1 MDAVERRAEKRVR
14 PPGDAVLDFA
24 LWPAEPFP
32 PARLPLA
39 RLGPPVASRRTGQRP
54 ELADLAAIGLGL
66 HVSGEPEVLAPLAVA
81 PALFVYLK
89 LRDYRPHP
97 PGDVLSFF
105 FLAQTARAETIPEGL
120 GFGLRLLRLGRGASF
135 EKSLEFLDVS
145 RFGVRELAA
154 WIDAVARAGQQRESG
169 VGPGLDIDDLLIEPE
184 LTAASGDTQRN
195 GE

>member
-24 LWPAEPFP
+24 LWPADPFP

-39 RLGPPVASRRTGQRP
+39 MLGPPVASRRTGERL
-54 ELADLAAIGLGL
+54 ELADIAAIGLGL
-66 HVSGEPEVLAPLAVA
+66 HVSGDPAVLVTLAVA

-97 PGDVLSFF
+97 PGDILSFF

-120 GFGLRLLRLGRGASF
+120 GFGLRLLRLGRGSSF

-145 RFGVRELAA
+145 RFGVRELAV
-154 WIDAVARAGQQRESG
+154 WIDAVARAGQRQASV
-169 VGPGLDIDDLLIEPE
+169 VGPGLDIDELLNEPE
-184 LTAASGDTQRN
+184 LAVIPVNAQRN
-195 GE
+195 EE